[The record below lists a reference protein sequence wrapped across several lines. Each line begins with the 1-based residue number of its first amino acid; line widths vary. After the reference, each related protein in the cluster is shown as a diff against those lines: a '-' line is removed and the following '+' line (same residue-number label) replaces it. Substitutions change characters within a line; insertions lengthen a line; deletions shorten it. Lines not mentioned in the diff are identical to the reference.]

1 MARLQLIS
9 SMGPMHPV
17 HLASIDLNLLV
28 VFDALLAE
36 GSVTRA
42 AARVGL
48 SQSAMSHAL
57 GRLRALIDDPVL
69 VRTPRGMIPTPRAQ
83 ELAGPIREALAQ
95 IEATVAR
102 SPRFDPAT
110 ARRSF
115 SVATVD
121 YVELI
126 LLPRLVQKLF
136 ADAPFVD
143 LVARPYDSDLW
154 GSMET
159 GKVDLAIGMFPAVPA
174 GFYRQRLLEEH
185 YTCVVRRDHPVVRSK
200 LTLKMYTS
208 LPHALISPR
217 GDGGGRV
224 DEVLAEQGL
233 SRRVALQIPHFLV
246 AAHIVAQTDLVLT
259 VPARIAQVFA
269 DMEALRVMKPPVELG
284 GFSLDQVWHERQAK
298 DPAHMWLRGIF
309 AEAARDT

>member
-1 MARLQLIS
+1 
-9 SMGPMHPV
+9 MHPV

-83 ELAGPIREALAQ
+83 ELAGPIREALAK
-95 IEATVAR
+95 IEATVAQ
-102 SPRFDPAT
+102 SPHFEPAT

-136 ADAPFVD
+136 SDAPFVD
-143 LVARPYDSDLW
+143 LVARPYASDMW
-154 GSMET
+154 SSMET
-159 GKVDLAIGMFPAVPA
+159 GKVDLAIGMFPSVPA
-174 GFYRQRLLEEH
+174 GFYRQRLLEER
-185 YTCVVRRDHPVVRSK
+185 YMCVVRKDHPVVRSK

-217 GDGGGRV
+217 GDSGGRV

-246 AAHIVAQTDLVLT
+246 AAHIVAETDLVLT
-259 VPARIAQVFA
+259 VPARIAQAFA
-269 DMEALRVMKPPVELG
+269 STEALRVMKPPVELG
-284 GFSLDQVWHERQAK
+284 GFSLDQVWHERHAK

-309 AEAARDT
+309 AEIARDS

>member
-1 MARLQLIS
+1 
-9 SMGPMHPV
+9 MHSV

-28 VFDALLAE
+28 VLDALLAE
-36 GSVTRA
+36 GNVTRA

-57 GRLRALIDDPVL
+57 GRLRVLIDDPVL

-83 ELAGPIREALAQ
+83 ELIGPIREALAK

-102 SPRFDPAT
+102 SPRFEPAT

-115 SVATVD
+115 TVATVD

-126 LLPRLVQKLF
+126 LLPRLVQKLVSE
-136 ADAPFVD
+136 APFID
-143 LVARPYDSDLW
+143 LVARPYDSEMW
-154 GSMET
+154 SAMET
-159 GKVDLAIGMFPAVPA
+159 GKVDLAIGLLPALPA
-174 GFYRQRLLEEH
+174 GFYRQRLIEER
-185 YTCVVRRDHPVVRSK
+185 YMCVVRRSHPAVRGK
-200 LTLKMYTS
+200 LTLKTYTS

-217 GDGGGRV
+217 GEGGGRV
-224 DEVLAEQGL
+224 DEVLAERGL

-259 VPARIAQVFA
+259 VPARIARVFA
-269 DMEALRVMKPPVELG
+269 EMEELHVMKPPVELG
-284 GFSLDQVWHERQAK
+284 GFSVDQVWHERHAK
-298 DPAHMWLRGIF
+298 DPAHTWLRGVF
-309 AEAARDT
+309 AEIARDS

>member
-9 SMGPMHPV
+9 SMSPMHPV

-143 LVARPYDSDLW
+143 LVARPYDSDMW

-159 GKVDLAIGMFPAVPA
+159 GKVDLAIGMFPSMPA

-185 YTCVVRRDHPVVRSK
+185 YMCVVRRNHPVVRSK

-269 DMEALRVMKPPVELG
+269 DMEALRVMKPPLELG

-309 AEAARDT
+309 AEIARDT

>member
-1 MARLQLIS
+1 
-9 SMGPMHPV
+9 MHPV

-143 LVARPYDSDLW
+143 LVARPYDSDMW

-159 GKVDLAIGMFPAVPA
+159 GKVDLAIGMFPTVPA

-185 YTCVVRRDHPVVRSK
+185 YTCVVRRNHPVVRSK

-269 DMEALRVMKPPVELG
+269 DMQALRVMKPPLELG

-309 AEAARDT
+309 AEIARDT

>member
-1 MARLQLIS
+1 MAPFQLIS

-28 VFDALLAE
+28 VLDALLAE

-57 GRLRALIDDPVL
+57 GRLRVLIDDPVL

-83 ELAGPIREALAQ
+83 ELIGPIREALAK

-102 SPRFDPAT
+102 SPRFEPAT

-115 SVATVD
+115 TVATVD

-126 LLPRLVQKLF
+126 LLPRLVQKLVSE
-136 ADAPFVD
+136 APFID
-143 LVARPYDSDLW
+143 LVARPYDSEMW
-154 GSMET
+154 SAMET
-159 GKVDLAIGMFPAVPA
+159 GKVDLAIGLLPALPA
-174 GFYRQRLLEEH
+174 GFYRQRLIEER
-185 YTCVVRRDHPVVRSK
+185 YMCVVRRSHPAVRGK
-200 LTLKMYTS
+200 LTLKTYTS

-217 GDGGGRV
+217 GEGGGRV
-224 DEVLAEQGL
+224 DEVLAERGL

-259 VPARIAQVFA
+259 VPARIARVFA
-269 DMEALRVMKPPVELG
+269 EMEELHVMKPPVELG
-284 GFSLDQVWHERQAK
+284 GFSVDQVWHERHAK
-298 DPAHMWLRGIF
+298 DPAHTWLRGVF
-309 AEAARDT
+309 AEIARDS